1 MSLHNKPI
9 CIDCL
14 DVKPFWYGGDDDNT
28 EPYDRY
34 DCILGGKTFRNWDR
48 RIKKYECH
56 CNYDEENAKY
66 YIPNKNNWGDPYC
79 GYDSEE
85 EFETLS
91 DGRRRRRNHCSC
103 GDNYDFM
110 ACDCCQICRFTTAY
124 KVDAENLKI
133 MKSLS
138 IDSSKCDLCS
148 KCNHPVY
155 YKYEQYERYYTA
167 ESLNEATHC
176 DISIANLHSVVPIK
190 LAKPFYAPKG
200 WYAIKVI
207 KNKKTVLNS
216 EEEKEIDDIVQCIVS
231 LWK

>member
-1 MSLHNKPI
+1 MSLHDKPI

-14 DVKPFWYGGDDDNT
+14 DVKPFWYVGDKSDIT

-34 DCILGGKTFRNWDR
+34 DCILGGKKYQNWDR

-56 CNYDEENAKY
+56 CNYDEENAHY

-103 GDNYDFM
+103 GDDYDFM

-138 IDSSKCDLCS
+138 IDISKCDLCT

-155 YKYEQYERYYTA
+155 YKYEQYYVSETP
-167 ESLNEATHC
+167 NEATHC
-176 DISIANLHSVVPIK
+176 DTSIVNLHSVVPIK
-190 LAKPFYAPKG
+190 LAIPFNIYEG
-200 WYAIKVI
+200 WYMKRPR
-207 KNKKTVLNS
+207 KKISISS
-216 EEEKEIDDIVQCIVS
+216 EEIDDIVQCIVS